1 MKEKG
6 RFNDMHRADI
16 RAELIKKGISLA
28 QLGIQ
33 HGLAKT
39 TLRNAFDKRYL
50 KGEKIIADALG
61 KEPKD
66 IWPSRYLD

>member
-39 TLRNAFDKRYL
+39 TLRNAFDKRYPT
-50 KGEKIIADALG
+50 GEKIIADALG

>member
-6 RFNDMHRADI
+6 RSNDMHRADI

-39 TLRNAFDKRYL
+39 TLRNAFDKRYP
-50 KGEKIIADALG
+50 KIIADALG
-61 KEPKD
+61 KKPKD

>member
-33 HGLAKT
+33 HGLANT
-39 TLRNAFDKRYL
+39 TLRNAFDNRY
-50 KGEKIIADALG
+50 
-61 KEPKD
+61 P
-66 IWPSRYLD
+66 